1 MKQYFMSRI
10 LNRIISINKHMIKM
24 IGVVVAILFLSIHAT
39 SAQKI
44 VKQRPNIIVFLVDD
58 MGWLD
63 TSVPFWTNKTN
74 QNKTFRTPNME
85 LLAAEGMKFT
95 NAYANPVCTPSRVS
109 MLTGVSAAKHH
120 VINWT
125 SPFKNNN
132 TDNVDE
138 QMGSAKWNMNG
149 LSNVADIPFTFHATA
164 FPSLLK
170 SSGYFTVHVGKAHWG
185 SSGTPGSNPYN
196 LGFMVNISG
205 QSSGHPQSY
214 LGEENYGN
222 VPMKP
227 TIQAVSDLQEYHGSN
242 TFLTEALTKEALKTL
257 DAPIQQ
263 GQPFFLHLSHYAVHV
278 PLQADSRFVKRYLEM
293 GLDSAEANYA
303 SLVEGMDKSLGDVMN
318 YLKEKKV
325 DQNTIILFMSD
336 NGGFSLSGK
345 RIRAKESHTQNL
357 PLKAGKGS
365 VYEGGVRIP
374 FIVKWPGIAQKGAVT
389 AAPVIVDDLFPT
401 IMEMAGIKKYNTI
414 QSIDGKSMVD
424 VIRKPAINN
433 ERTFIWHYPVKW
445 TTTDGPG
452 INFHSAIRK
461 GDWKLIYN
469 MRNGQ
474 SELYNLKEDIGE
486 LNDRSNY
493 VPEILKELKSSLS
506 DSLRKWSSPMPV
518 FKSTNKTVPM
528 PDEL

>member
-1 MKQYFMSRI
+1 MSQFIHSFIRTNRYF
-10 LNRIISINKHMIKM
+10 KKVT
-24 IGVVVAILFLSIHAT
+24 GFVYAILLLSIHST
-39 SAQKI
+39 YSQKLI
-44 VKQRPNIIVFLVDD
+44 KQRPNIIIFLVDD

-63 TSVPFWTNKTN
+63 TSVPFWINNTK
-74 QNKTFRTPNME
+74 QNKIFRTPNME

-132 TDNVDE
+132 TDNVDD

-149 LSNVADIPFTFHATA
+149 LSNVADIPHTFHATT

-170 SSGYFTVHVGKAHWG
+170 ASGYFTIHVGKAHWG

-214 LGEENYGN
+214 LGAENYGN

-242 TFLTEALTKEALKTL
+242 TFLTEALTQEALKTL

-278 PLQADSRFVKRYLEM
+278 PLQADSRFVQRYLDM
-293 GLDSAEANYA
+293 GLDTSEANYA
-303 SLVEGMDKSLGDVMN
+303 SLVEGMDKSLGDVMH

-336 NGGFSLSGK
+336 NGGLSLSG
-345 RIRAKESHTQNL
+345 RGIRGRESHTQNL

-365 VYEGGVRIP
+365 VYEGGIRIP
-374 FIVKWPGIAQKGAVT
+374 FIVKWPGITHKGSVT
-389 AAPVIVDDLFPT
+389 NTPVIVDDLFPT
-401 IMEMAGIKKYNTI
+401 IMDMAGIKKYHTI
-414 QSIDGKSMVD
+414 QSIDGRSM
-424 VIRKPAINN
+424 INVLN
-433 ERTFIWHYPVKW
+433 NPNKLYERTFIWHYPVKW
-445 TTTDGPG
+445 TNTDGPG

-474 SELYNLKEDIGE
+474 SELYNIKEDIGE
-486 LNDRSNY
+486 LKDLSNHY
-493 VPEILKELKSSLS
+493 PTILKELKSSLS
-506 DSLRKWSSPMPV
+506 DSLRKWKAPMPI
-518 FKSTNKTVPM
+518 FKSTNTTVPM